1 MLIVLVVGYMVFM
14 LPANLGMRII
24 GPPRQL
30 GIAVIFF
37 GACGTCLSASKNYG
51 TIMGLR
57 VLIGMGEAFVQ
68 VGLLYFSFWYVI
80 FSESSDCPSHM
91 FCEAFPLFRLF
102 QEGQRASNTV
112 PTPTFLVNWALL
124 TSRLSGTKE
133 MRLLRE
139 LVCEYHETSF
149 EASNFPSSRILYFC
163 NNIGLFQWP
172 DCVRS

>member
-1 MLIVLVVGYMVFM
+1 MLLVVGYMVFM

-80 FSESSDCPSHM
+80 FSELRLPLPYVLRGATPPKHFPS
-91 FCEAFPLFRLF
+91 
-102 QEGQRASNTV
+102 
-112 PTPTFLVNWALL
+112 PTFLVNWALL
-124 TSRLSGTKE
+124 TARFIRYKRDEVATRAG
-133 MRLLRE
+133 R
-139 LVCEYHETSF
+139 
-149 EASNFPSSRILYFC
+149 
-163 NNIGLFQWP
+163 
-172 DCVRS
+172 

>member
-80 FSESSDCPSHM
+80 FTE
-91 FCEAFPLFRLF
+91 FRLPHPYVLRGVSTL
-102 QEGQRASNTV
+102 QACLKRGNTPERCSNTQISCKLGFADSEIFRYKRDEV
-112 PTPTFLVNWALL
+112 ATRAG
-124 TSRLSGTKE
+124 R
-133 MRLLRE
+133 
-139 LVCEYHETSF
+139 
-149 EASNFPSSRILYFC
+149 
-163 NNIGLFQWP
+163 
-172 DCVRS
+172 

>member
-1 MLIVLVVGYMVFM
+1 MVLVVGYMVFM

-80 FSESSDCPSHM
+80 FSELRLSLLYVLRGVSTLQTCLKRGNTP
-91 FCEAFPLFRLF
+91 ETLF
-102 QEGQRASNTV
+102 QH
-112 PTPTFLVNWALL
+112 PYFFL
-124 TSRLSGTKE
+124 
-133 MRLLRE
+133 
-139 LVCEYHETSF
+139 
-149 EASNFPSSRILYFC
+149 
-163 NNIGLFQWP
+163 IGL
-172 DCVRS
+172 C